1 MSASLRSKGSQ
12 VRFPVRAHV
21 WVAGQVPGRGY
32 VRGNHTFMLL
42 SVSLSLPL
50 CLKINKIFLKKT
62 GKETGAERE
71 RRREETGAE
80 TGAERVR
87 RREDKRRYKKG
98 RERSKAGRHIEAEKM
113 GVKRRPREKIQP
125 QSLWF

>member
-12 VRFPVRAHV
+12 IRFPVRAHV

-32 VRGNHTFMLL
+32 VRGNHTLMLL
-42 SVSLSLPL
+42 SVSLFLPL
-50 CLKINKIFLKKT
+50 CLKINKIFFKKT

-71 RRREETGAE
+71 
-80 TGAERVR
+80 R